1 MPDLF
6 EALPSVAE
14 LKYAL
19 TLAATWWQ
27 IGILVSGILLAL
39 LIGQWLQPRL
49 QPAIAPGGASGLRRT
64 AMRTGMLVTVPLILW
79 LWLVGTSAL
88 LRHAKGQTT
97 EILHLAVLLVGTLA
111 LIRMGVF
118 VLRHSFS
125 PGSKLKAWE
134 GVMTVSIWGIVALHI
149 LGWLPY
155 VEQLLDDY
163 AVTLGKVRISIYTII
178 SFALSI
184 ALLVLLALWLS
195 GAIKSLVGR
204 SQALDENLKIAVT
217 KLTKFLLLALA
228 VLVAMVTAGI
238 DLTALAVF
246 GGALG
251 VGLGLG
257 LQRIVSNFVSGIIL
271 SFEGSVQPGNVISVG
286 QTFGVVK
293 ELHARY
299 MVVRNRDGM
308 DILIPNENL
317 ITMEIIN
324 WSYSDRNVRFRLPLQ
339 ISYADDPELAL
350 ALMEKSALETERVLH
365 DPAPAAR
372 LMGFGDSGINLEL
385 HVWVNDPENGVNNVR
400 SDVYRRIWSEFRDA
414 GITMPYPQREIHI
427 KPAPDTALASGI
439 PGSRPGSGR
448 GRTPAAEEDPAG

>member
-149 LGWLPY
+149 MGWLPY

-308 DILIPNENL
+308 DILIPNEKPHHHGNHQL
-317 ITMEIIN
+317 
-324 WSYSDRNVRFRLPLQ
+324 
-339 ISYADDPELAL
+339 
-350 ALMEKSALETERVLH
+350 VL
-365 DPAPAAR
+365 
-372 LMGFGDSGINLEL
+372 
-385 HVWVNDPENGVNNVR
+385 
-400 SDVYRRIWSEFRDA
+400 
-414 GITMPYPQREIHI
+414 
-427 KPAPDTALASGI
+427 
-439 PGSRPGSGR
+439 
-448 GRTPAAEEDPAG
+448 